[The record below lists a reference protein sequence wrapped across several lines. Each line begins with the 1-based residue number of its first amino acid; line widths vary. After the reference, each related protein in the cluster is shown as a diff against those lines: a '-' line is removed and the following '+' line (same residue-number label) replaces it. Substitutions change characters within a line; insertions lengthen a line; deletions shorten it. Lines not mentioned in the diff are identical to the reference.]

1 VGDSIA
7 QPHPAADAFPML
19 DGDAYT
25 ALRDDI
31 AAHGMRVPI
40 VLTPEGQILDGR
52 NRMRVCRELGISPT
66 TTIYDGD
73 PVAYVVSLNLMRRH
87 LNESQRAMVAAR
99 LATMGRGRPVARLV
113 NRNDVRPRV
122 DVLNGQI
129 CPFIDEPAAPA
140 ISQPEAAELLQVGTR
155 SVKNATA
162 VLRAAEEGT
171 IPPERVKDIERG
183 KATVSRVL
191 KEVQHAKDRATAEVV
206 KAQPLDDKVW
216 LTVAPVATFTPPVSI
231 DVIVTDPPYPREY
244 LPVYR
249 ELAQFAAR
257 TLPPGG
263 SLFVMAGQSYL
274 PDILAL
280 MTPHLEYHWTLSYL
294 TPGGQAVQLWER
306 KVNTFWKPVLWFVN
320 GKYDGSWHGDVVKS
334 APNDND
340 KRYHHWGQSL
350 TGMVDLLDKHTP
362 AGCVVC
368 DPFTGGGATGAAALM
383 SGRRFVGADCDADAI
398 ATTRKRLEGV
408 CSQ

>member
-1 VGDSIA
+1 MGDSIA

-66 TTIYDGD
+66 TTIYDGE

-87 LNESQRAMVAAR
+87 LNESQRAMVGAR
-99 LATMGRGRPVARLV
+99 LATMGRGGDRKSAAYQSEKI
-113 NRNDVRPRV
+113 
-122 DVLNGQI
+122 NGS
-129 CPFIDEPAAPA
+129 IDPLIFNEPAAPEV
-140 ISQPEAAELLQVGTR
+140 SQPAAAELMQVSTP
-155 SVKNATA
+155 SVKRATA

-216 LTVAPVATFTPPVSI
+216 LTVATVATFTPPVSI

-263 SLFVMAGQSYL
+263 SLFVMTGQSYL

-350 TGMVDLLDKHTP
+350 TGMVDLLDKHTS